1 MKDSRIPDPEKF
13 VSEHLKKI
21 KRSVCFNLIIEL
33 FVLAILGG
41 GLGLILY
48 FLESFFKID
57 PQIIQVSIISVCFL
71 FIILSGYMFYK
82 YYKALEGEDD
92 WD

>member
-33 FVLAILGG
+33 IVLTILGG
-41 GLGLILY
+41 ALGLMLY
-48 FLESFFKID
+48 FLQIFFKID
-57 PQIIQVSIISVCFL
+57 PQIIQVSIISVCFV
-71 FIILSGYMFYK
+71 FIILSVYLFYK
-82 YYKALEGEDD
+82 YYKALEEEDD